1 MTELHLKCAAL
12 LEVSSSATPMEIKA
26 AFREKAKTIHP
37 DIAGNGHTDGRTF
50 TELREAYEILMSA
63 ASTSDAETKTSS
75 AIYGPGMLARFE
87 AAHRWRERQGGR
99 HVPIKAAR
107 EHLRNG
113 DTSASNVEGVVNRR
127 GPQQQNLRS
136 GGMSSKHSSLEP
148 EEVMLQSVLSRHK
161 AAAKLRDRLTHTAPQ
176 DAQFMRVTGIS
187 RVTHQSRRT
196 LPGMLMFFGL
206 STTLL
211 LSYTRSNRSE

>member
-1 MTELHLKCAAL
+1 MQYVE
-12 LEVSSSATPMEIKA
+12 ESRDKA
-26 AFREKAKTIHP
+26 AREWLHFLSVVKRNSNGNKGSVREKAKTIHP

-50 TELREAYEILMSA
+50 TELREAYEILIGA
-63 ASTSDAETKTSS
+63 ASTSDAETKTSG

-136 GGMSSKHSSLEP
+136 GGMSSKHSSLNQKKSCSRACFP
-148 EEVMLQSVLSRHK
+148 AQSCREAARSSHAYRSSRCSVH
-161 AAAKLRDRLTHTAPQ
+161 A
-176 DAQFMRVTGIS
+176 VT
-187 RVTHQSRRT
+187 
-196 LPGMLMFFGL
+196 P
-206 STTLL
+206 
-211 LSYTRSNRSE
+211 RSHG